1 MAAILLKAVMVD
13 FIKKFDQSIGKCIAL
28 ASFVFAWTHFSI
40 TDDAIF
46 FFHILAPCCF
56 LLFGS
61 LALPVKYR
69 DFDYRVNIV
78 GFFFTFSNLIDEF
91 FGDPQKLQ
99 FNEYVFAIITI
110 IFVIR
115 GRKRKN
121 KLAKRIEY
129 I

>member
-1 MAAILLKAVMVD
+1 MVKL
-13 FIKKFDQSIGKCIAL
+13 FKKIDQSTGKVISL
-28 ASFVFAWTHFSI
+28 ASFVFAWTHFAI

-61 LALPVKYR
+61 LLLPVKYR
-69 DFDYRVNIV
+69 RFDRSVNIV

-99 FNEYVFAIITI
+99 INEYIFAIITI

-115 GRKRKN
+115 GRKKN
-121 KLAKRIEY
+121 TQLAKRNQHI
-129 I
+129 